1 MKIDFNSHLLSLK
14 RCSGR
19 ESGNSND
26 MFEQL
31 EPRIEQAIEADASI
45 PKDKTGN
52 FDITLQILG
61 VVRKI
66 FEDILLINVISM
78 QLQKLSL
85 KAKLLRPWR
94 FY

>member
-1 MKIDFNSHLLSLK
+1 LKIDFNSLLLTLK

-19 ESGNSND
+19 KSGNSND

-31 EPRIEQAIEADASI
+31 GPLIEQAIEADASI

-66 FEDILLINVISM
+66 LRYTSLINVILM

>member
-1 MKIDFNSHLLSLK
+1 
-14 RCSGR
+14 
-19 ESGNSND
+19 

-31 EPRIEQAIEADASI
+31 RPSIEQAIETDASI

-66 FEDILLINVISM
+66 FDGT
-78 QLQKLSL
+78 
-85 KAKLLRPWR
+85 
-94 FY
+94 YH

>member
-1 MKIDFNSHLLSLK
+1 
-14 RCSGR
+14 
-19 ESGNSND
+19 

-31 EPRIEQAIEADASI
+31 GPRIEQAIEADASI

-66 FEDILLINVISM
+66 FDGT
-78 QLQKLSL
+78 
-85 KAKLLRPWR
+85 
-94 FY
+94 YH